1 MCADR
6 RIQYMDTKKVVLIVE
21 DEEINREILKC
32 ILIDDYDVLEVDN
45 GKVALDILR
54 NRDDISAIILDI
66 IMPVMNGM
74 EFLKVYHND
83 EHLTAI
89 PLIVSTS
96 DDDDETEC
104 ECLKYDAWDFIKK
117 PYNRDI
123 IKFRIRNAIERS
135 NLSLYKEL
143 KYREEYDSLTGI
155 YGRRRFFQETR
166 AVIRDNPDKKYLF
179 IRFDIHKFQLVN
191 QFFGVEKGDM
201 LIKHASK
208 VLKNNLINE
217 EQTYSFGRINAD
229 IFCCCI
235 EEIPEEELAKCFQKI
250 RADLN
255 EFDIEFDLL
264 PVYGIYRIVD
274 CNESIDT
281 VYDGANLAAKKCK
294 GNYIRNYEY
303 YDESM
308 RKQLVEE
315 QIIVNEMAQA
325 LEEEQFVLYVQ
336 PKYEI
341 RHEEL
346 AGGEILVRW
355 LHPIRGMISPG
366 MFVPIFERNG
376 FISKLDY
383 YVLEHTCMMI
393 DRWIKEK
400 KKIFPVSVN
409 ISRVSLYNPKLPEQI
424 IKLVSRY
431 NIPPEYIQFE
441 LTESAYTSNPELIK
455 KAMKELQNHGFK
467 ILMDDFGSGYSSLNV
482 LKDIAVDI
490 LKLDMRFMVD
500 GTSDKRG
507 ENILASVVRMAKW
520 LEMPVIAEGVE
531 QKQQVEFLRSV
542 GCEYVQGFY
551 YAKPMPVDEYEK
563 KVADDSNT
571 FIPTLENHNSLIDK
585 NGYVNTDSILNILFS
600 DLVQAIAI
608 YEYDGNDIYLIRANN
623 EYYDIFGY
631 ENIDNKN
638 SIQTMFEGEYRKK
651 LEEEFKKVNE
661 TKKMSVFQLKRKV
674 FGKDVWMSVSLKY
687 IDSVED
693 KGLLCG
699 SIIDITS
706 QKQVDF
712 ELEKYR
718 NAVLCAKK
726 QKVTILIVD
735 DLELSRAILK
745 GIFKDDF
752 IILEAQNGKQAIDVI
767 ENNEGIDL
775 ILLDMDM
782 PVMDGKTFLTTRQDD
797 PKLKSIPVIVITADD
812 NVKAQADTINL
823 DVEDYIVKPF
833 VSEVVLKR
841 VNHVLDSKK
850 MVGRMLDEYRLDNAT
865 AVKNFQKDIKNINN
879 YNEEITQLRNDNK

>member
-1 MCADR
+1 
-6 RIQYMDTKKVVLIVE
+6 MDTKKIVLIVE
-21 DEEINREILKC
+21 DEEINREILKR
-32 ILIDDYDVLEVDN
+32 ILMDDYDVLEADN
-45 GKVALDILR
+45 GKVALEILR
-54 NRDDISAIILDI
+54 SRDDISAIILDI

-74 EFLKVYHND
+74 EFLKIYHSD
-83 EHLTAI
+83 EHLISI

-117 PYNRDI
+117 PYNTDI

-155 YGRRRFFQETR
+155 YSRRRFFQETR
-166 AVIRDNPDKKYLF
+166 AVIKNNPDKKYLF

-201 LIKHASK
+201 LIKYASE

-217 EQTYSFGRINAD
+217 KQTYSFGRINAD

-235 EEIPEEELAKCFQKI
+235 EEIPEDELVLRFQKI
-250 RADLN
+250 RDDLN

-341 RHEEL
+341 RHEKL
-346 AGGEILVRW
+346 VGGEVLVRW
-355 LHPIRGMISPG
+355 LHPIRGVISPG
-366 MFVPIFERNG
+366 MFVPVFERNG

-383 YVLEHTCMMI
+383 YVWEHTCMMI
-393 DRWIKEK
+393 SRWIKEK
-400 KKIFPVSVN
+400 RKIFPVSVN
-409 ISRVSLYNPKLPEQI
+409 ISRVSLYNPRLPEQI
-424 IKLVSRY
+424 IELVSRY
-431 NIPPEYIQFE
+431 NVPPEYIQFE

-563 KVADDSNT
+563 KVVADSNS
-571 FIPTLENHNSLIDK
+571 FIPTLENHNGLIDK

-608 YEYDGNDIYLIRANN
+608 YEYDGKDIYLIRANN

-638 SIQTMFEGEYRKK
+638 SIQTMFEGEYRTK
-651 LEEEFKKVNE
+651 LEEEFRKVNE

-674 FGKDVWMSVSLKY
+674 FGKVVWMSVSLKY
-687 IDSVED
+687 IDNVED

-735 DLELSRAILK
+735 DLELSRAVLK
-745 GIFKDDF
+745 GMFKDEF
-752 IILEAQNGKQAIDVI
+752 IILEAENGRQAIDI
-767 ENNEGIDL
+767 INNNEGIDL

-782 PVMDGKTFLTTRQDD
+782 PIMDGKSFLNIRQDD
-797 PKLKSIPVIVITADD
+797 PKLKGIPVIVITADD
-812 NVKAQADTINL
+812 DAKAQADTINL

-841 VNHVLDSKK
+841 VNHVLDSTK

-865 AVKNFQKDIKNINN
+865 AVKNFQRDIKNINN
-879 YNEEITQLRNDNK
+879 YNEEITQIRNKHK